1 MNDKQKIAEHLV
13 REARKGSL
21 SSPRS
26 IIFYV
31 LAILYVLSPIDL
43 IPDAFIGLGQADDAM
58 VIIGAVWY
66 MIRLLRER
74 KKN

>member
-1 MNDKQKIAEHLV
+1 MNDKQKITEHLV
-13 REARKGSL
+13 KEARKGSL

-31 LAILYVLSPIDL
+31 LAFLYVLSPIDL

-66 MIRLLRER
+66 IIRLLRER